1 MFPPSASRIISP
13 LESSVIF
20 VPSFVIVSSAI
31 EPTLEI
37 SKSPKSKA
45 PATVSV
51 PEISTLALMSSVV
64 AFNSISVSEVKSNT
78 PSASCLINVP
88 ESPNCNCLE
97 EFNSKPVS
105 AT

>member
-1 MFPPSASRIISP
+1 M
-13 LESSVIF
+13 
-20 VPSFVIVSSAI
+20 SSAI

-64 AFNSISVSEVKSNT
+64 AFNSISVSETKSKT
-78 PSASCLINVP
+78 PSADWWIYVP
-88 ESPNCNCLE
+88 ESPNCNCLV
-97 EFNSKPVS
+97 EFNS
-105 AT
+105 